1 MYEKHDPE
9 IILMHIQM
17 PRMDGL
23 KAYKALR
30 ELGYEKPI
38 IALTANA
45 MENDVE
51 EYYSLGFD
59 GYIQKP
65 IDRQMLISTI
75 AKFFNSEDDN
85 TMSQANSVLGNVDMS
100 DLVSEFKTSLVTE
113 LEQFITETNKRDVDS
128 LRDLAHRLSGT
139 SQMFGFTTLSQKAAT
154 LEKNIQQ
161 GNQSFEDIQ
170 PDLNALIYE
179 IRRVLIKEID
189 STSNG

>member
-1 MYEKHDPE
+1 
-9 IILMHIQM
+9 
-17 PRMDGL
+17 
-23 KAYKALR
+23 
-30 ELGYEKPI
+30 
-38 IALTANA
+38 

-51 EYYSLGFD
+51 EYYSLGID